1 MIPQIELYL
10 HTEHEW
16 VTPELME
23 ACSAALTR
31 LLPELL
37 AFPPGPAHVLSE
49 LECVE
54 ISIVDDATIAQ
65 VHAEFLDDPS
75 ATDVITFPY
84 GEILVS
90 ADTAARYAAAH
101 QLPRE
106 QELFRYMVHGLT
118 HLHGYLDATPEQRA
132 ALFAVQE
139 PLVAHFFPLLPTAA
153 QQGAGEPAEA

>member
-1 MIPQIELYL
+1 MTPKLELYL
-10 HTEHEW
+10 HAESAW
-16 VTPELME
+16 VTPELVE
-23 ACSAALTR
+23 GFATALEL

-37 AFPPGPAHVLSE
+37 NAPAGPAHVLSE

-54 ISIVDDATIAQ
+54 ISIVDDATIAR

-101 QLPRE
+101 ELARE
-106 QELFRYMVHGLT
+106 EELFRYIVHGLT

-139 PLVAHFFPLLPTAA
+139 PLVSRYYP
-153 QQGAGEPAEA
+153 